1 MSLEDSL
8 ISRGCW
14 PLCGVDEAGRGPLAG
29 PVVAAA
35 VIMEPGHELRLLV
48 RDSKQ
53 LSHSRRRDIFES
65 IMSAPGVHVGYSLV
79 DERCI
84 DEINILQAA
93 LKAMREA
100 VLCLDLKPL
109 CAVVDGNIA
118 PVLPCTCYTVVRGDE
133 FEPSIS
139 AASIVAK
146 VIRDTHMEQMDRLYP
161 GYGFARHKGYPTR
174 AHYEAIRR
182 LGACPIHR
190 RSFRGVSSIDKGKG
204 R

>member
-8 ISRGCW
+8 ISQGRW

-35 VIMEPGHELRLLV
+35 VIMEPGHELRRVV
-48 RDSKQ
+48 RDSKR
-53 LSHSRRRDIFES
+53 LSPSRREAIFEA
-65 IMSAPGVHVGYSLV
+65 IMSSPGIHTGYSLV

-100 VLCLDLKPL
+100 VLKLQLKPL
-109 CAVVDGNIA
+109 YAIIDGNIA
-118 PVLPCTCYTVVRGDE
+118 PVLPCTCYTVVQGDKL
-133 FEPSIS
+133 EPSIS

-146 VIRDTHMEQMDRLYP
+146 VVRDKHMEQMDTLYP
-161 GYGFARHKGYPTR
+161 GYGFARHKGYPTK
-174 AHYEAIRR
+174 AHYEAIRC

-190 RSFRGVSSIDKGKG
+190 RSFHGVLSLEQTKGQ
-204 R
+204 

>member
-1 MSLEDSL
+1 MPLEDSL
-8 ISRGCW
+8 IARGCW

-29 PVVAAA
+29 PVAAAA
-35 VIMEPGHELRLLV
+35 VILEPGHRLRLEV
-48 RDSKQ
+48 RDSKS
-53 LSHSRRRDIFES
+53 LSPSQRERLFET
-65 IMSAPGVHVGYSLV
+65 IMTSPGVQVGYSLV

-84 DEINILQAA
+84 DETNILSAT

-100 VLCLDLKPL
+100 VFNLPQAPRF
-109 CAVVDGNIA
+109 AVIDGNVA
-118 PVLPCTCYTVVRGDE
+118 PDLPCTCYTVVKGDRL
-133 FEPSIS
+133 EPSIS

-146 VIRDTHMEQMDRLYP
+146 VIRDRHMEQMDRLYP

-174 AHYEAIRR
+174 EHFEAIRR

-190 RSFRGVSSIDKGKG
+190 RSFRGVLPLDSGE